1 MQFFRGSWAVLE
13 KDLRLEWRSRYALN
27 MLLMFVLSSLLL
39 IAFAIGQ
46 DEISARVQSALL
58 WIVIMFSASIGLGRS
73 FVAEEE
79 RGTVLLLQ
87 LNVPGSQVF
96 AGKLVF
102 NLLMLL
108 AVDLVALIIFALLLN
123 MVIENWTLL
132 ILSLM
137 LGSVGLA
144 GATTLLAAII
154 ARASNKG
161 PLLPVLL
168 FPLLVPLL
176 LSVVRASRSAL
187 EGGLGFAGA
196 QDDLQVIVLFSG
208 VVITAAVLLF
218 EFVWTD

>member
-1 MQFFRGSWAVLE
+1 
-13 KDLRLEWRSRYALN
+13 
-27 MLLMFVLSSLLL
+27 
-39 IAFAIGQ
+39 
-46 DEISARVQSALL
+46 
-58 WIVIMFSASIGLGRS
+58 
-73 FVAEEE
+73 
-79 RGTVLLLQ
+79 
-87 LNVPGSQVF
+87 
-96 AGKLVF
+96 
-102 NLLMLL
+102 
-108 AVDLVALIIFALLLN
+108 